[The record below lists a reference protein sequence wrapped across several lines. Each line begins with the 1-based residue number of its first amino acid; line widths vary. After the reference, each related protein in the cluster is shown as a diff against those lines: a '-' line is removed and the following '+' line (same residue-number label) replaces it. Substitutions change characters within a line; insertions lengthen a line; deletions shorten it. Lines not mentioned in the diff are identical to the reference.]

1 LRLDEVLSNW
11 TGPLRRFLLSRGLPS
26 LLAEELVQ
34 EVATQ
39 AIASQEDFRSEAA
52 LFTWLCA
59 IAKRKVADHFRRQQR
74 HPEVVS
80 LDGNLRERLALYST
94 ERLPADVVED
104 EETRAF
110 VRECLSQ
117 LSDDYALVLQL
128 KYVEGWPVKKIAET
142 LGRSEAATESL
153 LTRAREQFRTVFLS
167 SPTKEG
173 NRNA

>member
-1 LRLDEVLSNW
+1 MRLEEALSSL
-11 TGPLRRFLLSRGLPS
+11 TGPLHRFLLARGLSSP
-26 LLAEELVQ
+26 LAEELVQ
-34 EVATQ
+34 EVAAQ

-74 HPEVVS
+74 QLEVIS

-110 VRECLSQ
+110 VRQCLSQ
-117 LSDDYALVLQL
+117 LNDDYALVLQL
-128 KYVEGWPVKKIAET
+128 KYVEGWPVKGIAEAM
-142 LGRSEAATESL
+142 GRSESATESL

-167 SPTKEG
+167 SLPKGGE
-173 NRNA
+173 

>member
-1 LRLDEVLSNW
+1 LRLEEALSSL
-11 TGPLRRFLLSRGLPS
+11 TGPLQRFLLARGLSSP
-26 LLAEELVQ
+26 LAEELVQ
-34 EVATQ
+34 EVAAQ

-74 HPEVVS
+74 QPEVVS

-110 VRECLSQ
+110 VRRCLLQ
-117 LSDDYALVLQL
+117 LNDDYALVLQL
-128 KYVEGWPVKKIAET
+128 KYVEGWPVKGIAQAM
-142 LGRSEAATESL
+142 GRSESATESL
-153 LTRAREQFRTVFLS
+153 LTRAREQFRTVFLLS
-167 SPTKEG
+167 LRKGGE
-173 NRNA
+173 